1 MDSSTNPVIIDE
13 IEEARN
19 LFSRLQAGDHS
30 GFSTAKG
37 MSDKIRSILKDIK
50 QNVSVL
56 SREGKSEREMEIEL
70 VTAAIKLQSADSK
83 DQLKKLKAGDIH
95 ISPVFMA
102 NRIREDMAAV
112 GQKLDKKMDDDLTK
126 HTVIQ
131 QLKRVRQNFSDL
143 SNGVIL
149 ISPEHM
155 EKSIRGD
162 LADIGKDLSEL
173 NTNPKIK
180 ISAEEMDKTL
190 KAIVS
195 RESGKLERFNEA
207 KAIYE
212 YLEGKNFSASSRMK
226 IDNILNEMN
235 LDERNV
241 TPKEWVGI
249 LHKKLEESGRS
260 LSGLVDGELSAT
272 KVKQILD
279 QKIMEDLAK
288 QAKSGESSGQ
298 TQKKYSSP
306 TAPLVPNLGL
316 GFTQGR

>member
-19 LFSRLQAGDHS
+19 LFSRLQAGDHE

-37 MSDKIRSILKDIK
+37 MSDKIRSILKDAK

-56 SREGKSEREMEIEL
+56 SREGKSEREMEVEL
-70 VTAAIKLQSADSK
+70 VTATIKLQSADSK
-83 DQLKKLKAGDIH
+83 DQLNKLKAGDIH
-95 ISPVFMA
+95 VSPVFMA
-102 NRIREDMAAV
+102 NRIREDMSAV
-112 GQKLDKKMDDDLTK
+112 GQKLDKKMEAELTK

-143 SNGVIL
+143 INGVIL

-173 NTNPKIK
+173 NANPNIK
-180 ISAEEMDKTL
+180 ISAEEMDKKL

-195 RESGKLERFNEA
+195 REAGKLERFNEA

-212 YLEGKNFSASSRMK
+212 YLEGKKF
-226 IDNILNEMN
+226 
-235 LDERNV
+235 
-241 TPKEWVGI
+241 
-249 LHKKLEESGRS
+249 
-260 LSGLVDGELSAT
+260 
-272 KVKQILD
+272 
-279 QKIMEDLAK
+279 
-288 QAKSGESSGQ
+288 
-298 TQKKYSSP
+298 
-306 TAPLVPNLGL
+306 
-316 GFTQGR
+316 